1 MQAHSKPWH
10 RALLTKFDLALEHK
24 IRNGPMPQKLLMT
37 ASILGLP
44 TAALKGLTHQQLQQ
58 SLTTAD
64 YQQAQQAV
72 LLPIL
77 QDLIQPY
84 EHNLAR
90 CDQMQEPAG
99 DYMLHYVKVY
109 LKGQLIVLQTVL
121 LEMNNWGDDVQD

>member
-10 RALLTKFDLALEHK
+10 RALLTKFGLALEHK

-77 QDLIQPY
+77 QDLPHEQ
-84 EHNLAR
+84 NLAR
-90 CDQMQEPAG
+90 CNQMQEPAG
-99 DYMLHYVKVY
+99 DYMLHCVKVY
-109 LKGQLIVLQTVL
+109 LKGQLTVLQTVL
-121 LEMNNWGDDVQD
+121 LEMNNWGDSVQD